1 MRGYAILRHFEIPK
15 SKMGFAMNTRLSNS
29 LHTTLK
35 ATIAVLIATLSV
47 GSAVAQESATLEV
60 PPKPDSEAIKE
71 EKPSRSEKNA
81 EKREIPEF
89 MRVLKDD
96 GKPKALQTAVATYKL
111 AGSGPEDDVEVTLIG
126 AVHIGEATYYSRLN
140 QLFRQYD
147 ALLYEM
153 VMDPE
158 GGMPDPEERGVSP
171 VSTIQVGMKSALN
184 LSFQLD
190 EIDYKA
196 KNFVHADMTPQEF
209 FDCMKEL
216 EQGLMSMIFR
226 SMGASLAQQ
235 SSQKS
240 NDLEVLAAMV
250 SGDTMSLRVAFAEQM
265 EQADG
270 QMAALA
276 NKEGKSALITERNA
290 TAFKVLKRELEAG
303 KKKIA
308 VFYGAGHLKDMHK
321 RLEKDFAMELTELE
335 WLDAWSLQ

>member
-1 MRGYAILRHFEIPK
+1 MAAL
-15 SKMGFAMNTRLSNS
+15 FAAWS
-29 LHTTLK
+29 
-35 ATIAVLIATLSV
+35 I
-47 GSAVAQESATLEV
+47 GPAVAQEAATLEA
-60 PPKPDSEAIKE
+60 PAEAATDAVEQAK
-71 EKPSRSEKNA
+71 KPSESAKKPEPGKKQKA
-81 EKREIPEF
+81 PEF
-89 MRVLKDD
+89 MRVLEDD

-111 AGSGPEDDVEVTLIG
+111 SGAGPDDDVEVTLIG

-140 QLFRQYD
+140 QLFRKYD

-184 LSFQLD
+184 LAFQLD

-290 TAFKVLKRELEAG
+290 TAFKVLKRELDAG

-321 RLEKDFAMELTELE
+321 RLEKDFAMELTEME